1 MSFTEKYRP
10 RKLDEV
16 FVSKEKILMLKKLI
30 LEKKPVIMNGP
41 TGSGKTS
48 LVYALADELNY
59 DVFEINGSD
68 YRNKNNIDLIVKPSS
83 LEGSLFGRGRII
95 LIDDIEGLSG
105 TKDRGGVQALAN
117 VLNESKWPIVITTTD
132 AYNQKISILRK
143 RSGLIEIDPFDSLT
157 IFNILKKICDNED
170 IIYDEAALKEL
181 SRRASGDIRAA
192 INDLQNLTS
201 KNKELGKESLES
213 LDDREKKEEIFT
225 ALNLIFKGREIGK
238 VVNSIEKTD
247 VDLDEA
253 FLWIDENLPLQY
265 LKNKDLFSA
274 YESLSKADIFNGRII
289 RWQYWRFLVYRNF
302 FMTAGVA
309 LSKEDKYI
317 NFSSYRRSSKLLK
330 LFWAKQKNLK
340 KISICEKISEKNHV
354 SVKRAVK
361 DVYPYIK
368 LIYKSGRK
376 IDELDLDEEE
386 IEYLRK

>member
-1 MSFTEKYRP
+1 MSFTEKYKP
-10 RKLDEV
+10 RRLNEV
-16 FVSKEKILMLKKLI
+16 FVSKDKILMLKKLI
-30 LEKKPVIMNGP
+30 LEKKAVILNGP

-59 DVFEINGSD
+59 DVFEVNASD
-68 YRNKNNIDLIVKPSS
+68 QRNKNSIDLVVKPSS

-117 VLNESKWPIVITTTD
+117 LLEGSKWPIVITTTD

-143 RSGLIEIDPFDSLT
+143 RSGLIEIEPFDSL
-157 IFNILKKICDNED
+157 IISNILKKICDNEN
-170 IIYDEAALKEL
+170 IIYDELALKEL

-201 KNKELGKESLES
+201 KNKELSKESLEN
-213 LDDREKKEEIFT
+213 LDDREKKEEIFM
-225 ALNLIFKGREIGK
+225 ALNLIFKSREIEK
-238 VVNSIEKTD
+238 VINSIEKTD

-253 FLWIDENLPLQY
+253 FLWIEENLPLQY
-265 LKNKDLFSA
+265 LKSKDLFKA
-274 YESLSKADIFNGRII
+274 YENLSKADVFNGRIT

-309 LSKEDKYI
+309 LSKENKYVS
-317 NFSSYRRSSKLLK
+317 FSGYKRSGKLLK

-354 SVKRAVK
+354 SVKRVVK
-361 DVYPYIK
+361 DVYPFIK
-368 LIYKSGRK
+368 LIYKSGRE
-376 IDELDLDEEE
+376 IEELELDEEE
-386 IEYLRK
+386 VEYLRK